1 MPSTS
6 WGGRAPDAQGITT
19 GVVDFLDRAVER
31 TRECQRRR
39 PGPLSWA
46 DLPAVVEALIDAVLS
61 VYALRMPSRP
71 GRPDRNFLLL
81 LGDGG
86 LFSLAIVC
94 FDPAVVLSLFVATL
108 TSSPLLIGAPAAIKL
123 AGLYLPQLPVAIGVR
138 NFQRIKPFF
147 FWQALVGRGALIGI
161 IAAAALSRSIPA
173 ELSLLVVLLAWVVF
187 SFTEGAAT
195 LAWLDLV
202 GDVIHLRRRG
212 SYFGAVQFL
221 GGALAVIAGFGVQS
235 AMTAEIT
242 PSAFI
247 PIFAWGFVAF
257 GLSVICIGFVR
268 DEHHAPRAPAA
279 EAPAIVQHLRNL
291 LRGTAIRR
299 VSVAQILA
307 GSIQFGLPFY
317 AIFAHDRLGLSGEW
331 LGSLIVAQT
340 LGLSAAGAGVARL
353 AGHYGARTVVCLSSA
368 LLVVIPICCLLAEV
382 LRLDVLVLV
391 AFFLAGASRGASQAG
406 FWQYVLDLVPTSDR
420 RLFMGLANTAN
431 APILL
436 MPLLGGIVLSVG
448 SFESLFA
455 GSMLLAIAAIVAA
468 FALPTPGDPRV
479 RTTNPAAAVADCLQG
494 GGMP

>member
-1 MPSTS
+1 VPPRL
-6 WGGRAPDAQGITT
+6 GR
-19 GVVDFLDRAVER
+19 
-31 TRECQRRR
+31 
-39 PGPLSWA
+39 S
-46 DLPAVVEALIDAVLS
+46 
-61 VYALRMPSRP
+61 
-71 GRPDRNFLLL
+71 DRNFLLL

-94 FDPAVVLSLFVATL
+94 FDPAVVLSLFVATF

-123 AGLYLPQLPVAIGVR
+123 AGLYLPQLPAAILVR

-147 FWQALVGRGALIGI
+147 FWQAFVGRGALIGI
-161 IAAAALSRSIPA
+161 IAAAALYQSVPA
-173 ELSLLVVLLAWVVF
+173 EISLLIVLLAWVVF

-235 AMTAEIT
+235 ALNEDIT
-242 PSAFI
+242 PSAFL
-247 PIFAWGFVAF
+247 PIFCWGFAAF
-257 GLSVICIGFVR
+257 GLSVICIGLVR
-268 DEHHAPRAPAA
+268 DEHHAPRASAPG
-279 EAPAIVQHLRNL
+279 APAILEHLRSL

-353 AGHYGARTVVCLSSA
+353 ASRYGARTVVCLSSA
-368 LLVVIPICCLLAEV
+368 LLVVVPISCALAEI
-382 LRLDVLVLV
+382 LRLDLLILV
-391 AFFLAGASRGASQAG
+391 AFFVAGASRGGSQAG
-406 FWQYVLDLVPTSDR
+406 FWQYVLDLVPTTDR

-455 GSMLLAIAAIVAA
+455 GSILLAIAAIVASL
-468 FALPTPGDPRV
+468 ALPKPGDRTESEPRTQRRASPIV
-479 RTTNPAAAVADCLQG
+479 SEKGTS
-494 GGMP
+494 

>member
-1 MPSTS
+1 MSI
-6 WGGRAPDAQGITT
+6 GGAPASSAFWVGALEPP
-19 GVVDFLDRAVER
+19 GV
-31 TRECQRRR
+31 T
-39 PGPLSWA
+39 
-46 DLPAVVEALIDAVLS
+46 PARWSPPTVVPCI
-61 VYALRMPSRP
+61 YALCVASRP

-94 FDPAVVLSLFVATL
+94 FDPAVVLSVFVATF

-123 AGLYLPQLPVAIGVR
+123 AGLYLPQLPAAIGVR

-161 IAAAALSRSIPA
+161 IAVAALSQRIST

-202 GDVIHLRRRG
+202 GDVIHLRQRG
-212 SYFGAVQFL
+212 NYFGAVQFL
-221 GGALAVIAGFGVQS
+221 GGALALIAGFGVQS
-235 AMTAEIT
+235 ALNAEIT
-242 PSAFI
+242 PNAFI
-247 PIFAWGFVAF
+247 PVFGGGYIAF
-257 GLSVICIGFVR
+257 GLSVMCIAFVR
-268 DEHHAPRAPAA
+268 DEHHLPRAPAA
-279 EAPAIVQHLRNL
+279 DARATVQQLRSL

-353 AGHYGARTVVCLSSA
+353 ASQYGARRVVCWSSA
-368 LLVVIPICCLLAEV
+368 LLVVVPICCLLAEA
-382 LRLDVLVLV
+382 LGLGVLVLV
-391 AFFLAGASRGASQAG
+391 AFFVAGASRGASQAG
-406 FWQYVLDLVPTSDR
+406 FWQYVLDLVPTTDR

-436 MPLLGGIVLSVG
+436 MPLLGGMVLALG
-448 SFESLFA
+448 SFELLFA
-455 GSMLLAIAAIVAA
+455 GSVLLAIAAIVASL
-468 FALPTPGDPRV
+468 ALPKRGDRPG
-479 RTTNPAAAVADCLQG
+479 AASAAVLAT
-494 GGMP
+494 